1 MNLVADQRTETLVDQ
16 LMPPQRPLALK
27 LGSDDERVEMVIIV
41 ARDANDRVAEAGD
54 NEFFDL
60 GRFHVGDQASVA
72 RGAQCKPL
80 DRGYPNAPRRLCMIA
95 DPSRQWSRAA
105 LVGCTRVRAAHKNK
119 DSMLLNIVEIIGG
132 LVLLIWGADRFVH
145 GAAAGA
151 RNFGIAP
158 LLIGLTIVA
167 FATSAPEILVSIVAS
182 LRGEADLAFGNA
194 IGSNIANIG
203 LVLGTTA
210 IIRPIE
216 LRSATLRREMPALLA
231 VSLLTVSLFL
241 DTFLSRIDGFVML
254 TGLVIVMIWLARL
267 GMRSAASDPMAE
279 DYEAE
284 IPRHVSMKAAFVWLV
299 IGLATLLLGAELLVD
314 GSIEVARILGVSEV
328 FIGVT
333 LVAIGTSLPELAV
346 SLVSALKGEYGLA
359 IGNIVGSNI
368 FNLLAVIGIAAAID
382 PSALAP
388 SVLSLHI
395 FVMVAFTLVL
405 FAMTYDYD
413 GKNDLSRLEGIALLT
428 AYFAYFGYVVTQ
440 SV

>member
-1 MNLVADQRTETLVDQ
+1 
-16 LMPPQRPLALK
+16 
-27 LGSDDERVEMVIIV
+27 
-41 ARDANDRVAEAGD
+41 
-54 NEFFDL
+54 
-60 GRFHVGDQASVA
+60 
-72 RGAQCKPL
+72 
-80 DRGYPNAPRRLCMIA
+80 
-95 DPSRQWSRAA
+95 
-105 LVGCTRVRAAHKNK
+105 
-119 DSMLLNIVEIIGG
+119 MLLNSVVVIGG

-145 GAAAGA
+145 GAAATA
-151 RNFGIAP
+151 RNLGIAP

-167 FATSAPEILVSIVAS
+167 FATSAPEILVSIVAA
-182 LRGEADLAFGNA
+182 LRGEPDLAFGNA

-203 LVLGTTA
+203 LVLGMTA

-267 GMRSAASDPMAE
+267 GMRSAVTDPMAE
-279 DYEAE
+279 DYDAE
-284 IPRHVSMKAAFVWLV
+284 IPQHVSMMAALLWLA
-299 IGLATLLLGAELLVD
+299 IGLATLLIGAELLVD
-314 GSIEVARILGVSEV
+314 GAIEIAIALGVTEV
-328 FIGVT
+328 VIGVT

-368 FNLLAVIGIAAAID
+368 FNLLAVIGIAAAIE

-428 AYFAYFGYVVTQ
+428 AYIAYFTYVVIQ
-440 SV
+440 SI